1 MAILCVLARLRV
13 SSMSCP
19 RGTCLP
25 ALLSASVLL
34 CFGCGQSGPLY
45 LSEEPVSEIE
55 TTETVEIEQ
64 PETKLPE

>member
-1 MAILCVLARLRV
+1 MAILCASSRLRV

-19 RGTCLP
+19 RGTCLS

-45 LSEEPVSEIE
+45 FSAKPVEEIE
-55 TTETVEIEQ
+55 TTETMEIEQ